1 MSAERDVLDRLEA
14 LGIRYYVTGSWA
26 LSVYAEPRTTRDLDL
41 VLDLDP
47 RDYERR
53 IRPAFEDVYLVNDAI
68 RIGDSAIGGLI
79 HREEIVRID
88 LMLGRHDAWA
98 KAAFDRRRKVD
109 HPGLGRA
116 PVISAEDLILAKLE
130 WSDGGRSELQLR
142 DCRSVIRIV
151 PDLDWA
157 YLERYAAAL
166 GVSDLLETIRAS

>member
-1 MSAERDVLDRLEA
+1 VSVERDVLGRLEA
-14 LGIRYYVTGSWA
+14 LGVRYYVTGSWA
-26 LSVYAEPRTTRDLDL
+26 LSVHAEPRTTRDLDL

-47 RDYERR
+47 DDYERR

-68 RIGDSAIGGLI
+68 RVGDRVIGGLI

-88 LMLGRHDAWA
+88 LMLGRRDAWA
-98 KAAFDRRRKVD
+98 KAAFDRCRMVD

-130 WSDGGRSELQLR
+130 WSDDGRSELQLR

-166 GVSDLLETIRAS
+166 GVSDLLETIRAG

>member
-1 MSAERDVLDRLEA
+1 MSVERDVLDRLEA
-14 LGIRYYVTGSWA
+14 VGIRYYVTGSWA
-26 LSVYAEPRTTRDLDL
+26 LSVHAEPRTTRALDL

-47 RDYERR
+47 ADYERR
-53 IRPAFEDVYLVNDAI
+53 IRPAFEDAYLVNDAI
-68 RIGDSAIGGLI
+68 QIGDRSIGGLI

-88 LMLGRHDAWA
+88 LMLGRRDAWA
-98 KAAFDRRRKVD
+98 AAAFERREMVD

-142 DCRSVIRIV
+142 DCRSVIRIAQ
-151 PDLDWA
+151 DLDWA

-166 GVSDLLETIRAS
+166 GMGDLLESVRGG

>member
-1 MSAERDVLDRLEA
+1 MSVERDVLDRLEA
-14 LGIRYYVTGSWA
+14 LGMRYYVTGSWA
-26 LSVYAEPRTTRDLDL
+26 LSVHAEPRTTRDLDL

-47 RDYERR
+47 VEYERR

-68 RIGDSAIGGLI
+68 QIGGRVIGGLI

-88 LMLGRHDAWA
+88 LMLGRRDAWA
-98 KAAFDRRRKVD
+98 KGAFERSEMVD

-142 DCRSVIRIV
+142 DCRSVIRIAA
-151 PDLDWA
+151 DLDWE
-157 YLERYAAAL
+157 YLGRYAAVL
-166 GVSDLLETIRAS
+166 GVSELLESVRAG